1 MDNLPK
7 HQAGR
12 TVDIKK
18 IFDSYESELRLVE
31 RYLED
36 IYKSDVLLI
45 NLIGRHLTGSGGK
58 RMRPLFL
65 LAAARLAGYRG
76 SDHIELAGIIETVHT
91 ASLLHD
97 DVVDG
102 ADLRRGKPSAHSI
115 WGNQTVILVGDYLY
129 SNALRLAVGFK
140 NQAVMEALSAATTRM
155 TQGELLQLQ
164 RTGDVDITEEEYMEI
179 ISAKTGALIS
189 AACRIGGILAGAGPE
204 RQDALQSFGMKA
216 GVAFQMADDVL
227 DYMADENDLGKTL
240 GKDLEE
246 GKVTLPLLCLL
257 KAVAAEEKEEIKNVL
272 ESGLSNKGLK
282 KILGLF
288 RRYHALE
295 ESLERAHGLVASAKQ
310 DLLAFHGSAE
320 RDEMFALADYAL
332 QRGS

>member
-1 MDNLPK
+1 MDKLLK
-7 HQAGR
+7 HQGGR

-31 RYLED
+31 RYIED

-65 LAAARLAGYRG
+65 LAAARLSGYRG

-140 NQAVMEALSAATTRM
+140 SQGVMEALSAATTRM
-155 TQGELLQLQ
+155 TEGELLQLQ

-189 AACRIGGILAGAGPE
+189 AACRIGGILGGADTQ
-204 RQDALQSFGMKA
+204 RRDALQSFGMKA

-227 DYMADENDLGKTL
+227 DYMADEKDLGKTL

-257 KAVAAEEKEEIKNVL
+257 RAVAAAEKEEIKDVL
-272 ESGLSNKGLK
+272 ESGLSKEGLK

-288 RRYHALE
+288 RRYNALE
-295 ESLERAHGLVASAKQ
+295 ESLERAGGLVESAKQ
-310 DLLAFHGSAE
+310 DLLAFHGSVE
-320 RDEMFALADYAL
+320 RDEMFVLADYAL